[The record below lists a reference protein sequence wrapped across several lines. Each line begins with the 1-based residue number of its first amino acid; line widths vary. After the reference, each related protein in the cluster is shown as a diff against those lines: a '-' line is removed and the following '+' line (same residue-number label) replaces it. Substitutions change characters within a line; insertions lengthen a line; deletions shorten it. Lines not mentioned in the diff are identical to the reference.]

1 MNKIFLDEG
10 DGGKASGGS
19 AGGKKE
25 KDFTVDIDDR
35 ISKLSKVYE
44 LTIQRTKT
52 KDTFVDSTPRANK
65 VKNSGAKYCIS
76 SHINAGGG
84 TGAEVLI
91 SQYTDGKLAIEILKN
106 LEKLGLRNRG
116 AKKRKLNNG
125 QDYYFMRRLTGNVTT
140 LIVEYCFIDTKK
152 DRDFISKSSN
162 RQKCAEAVV
171 KAICKVEG
179 VEYKTSTSSNTKPS
193 TGTSNYKGKRVE
205 SIHNGN
211 LRFYSRPSWSDS
223 ALAGTMPKWYGFP
236 TIVSKVKVGKSYQY
250 KVKNSKGKTYYV
262 TANSKYVKVK

>member
-1 MNKIFLDEG
+1 MVKIFLDAG
-10 DGGKASGGS
+10 HGGKDSGAT
-19 AGGKKE
+19 AGGKRE
-25 KDFTVDIDDR
+25 KDFTLDIDNR
-35 ISKLSKVYE
+35 IAKLLKVNGF
-44 LTIQRTKT
+44 TIQRTRT
-52 KDTFVDSTPRANK
+52 KDTFVDSTPRATK
-65 VKNSGAKYCIS
+65 VKNSKAKYCVS

-84 TGAEVLI
+84 VGAEVLI
-91 SQYTDGKLAIEILKN
+91 SQHNDGQLAREILKN
-106 LEKLGLRNRG
+106 LSTLGLNNRG
-116 AKKRKLNNG
+116 TKKRKLNNG
-125 QDYYFMRRLTGNVTT
+125 KDYYFMHRLTGNVTT

-223 ALAGTMPKWYGFP
+223 ALAGTMPKGYGFP

-250 KVKNSKGKTYYV
+250 KVKNSKGKIYYV